1 MKDDTWLI
9 GRRRSDGAKADQKSI
24 GSVSRMAKG
33 KARCRKAT
41 GKNQDFD
48 FYLHHFFSFYHLQ
61 QLKKV
66 RVQDELYIPL

>member
-41 GKNQDFD
+41 GKNQ
-48 FYLHHFFSFYHLQ
+48 
-61 QLKKV
+61 KPV
-66 RVQDELYIPL
+66 RVGIGVLLAARLGQRPPKLVALPF